1 MMVST
6 ARRMLYRCV
15 EAHGIRYFLM
25 FGQVNQTEMHERFDK
40 AGDVTRS
47 EAEAIRKAVRAEG
60 ERLRQAVMQVR
71 RRHLFAT
78 MSP

>member
-1 MMVST
+1 
-6 ARRMLYRCV
+6 
-15 EAHGIRYFLM
+15 M